1 MRRGRSRGV
10 SEEPLK
16 ESASASTRGN
26 RGRGARAGT
35 SRSRGKGK
43 GKAKA
48 KEGSG
53 EDGEDADGEEMGSNE
68 VKVKLEVEEEQFRVG
83 TPTINEEG
91 TEEMV
96 DAPTIEGNESGR
108 TEENQEEDSSK
119 EEDLLKVSSEE
130 EVKLQELDEIG
141 NGAPLSD
148 IPEQESMNE
157 AEGEETV
164 EEGDMRIQEDP
175 LLKESKENE
184 DVEGSRKDVTE
195 LDKAVEESSGEKE
208 DKMNEMG
215 RESPG
220 KAETGNEDSV
230 TQEENETKD
239 LDDLFGDDS
248 RIDEEVEK
256 EVGMEVDEQNPQEFS
271 TTTEPHQSSEP
282 IKLDSKP
289 SSPVDVALEEPP
301 PGPSTD
307 YPSKPT
313 DSSSP
318 SPPKEPIN
326 SSLPTSPHSTTTHVE
341 PLEPGETP
349 TTSIDSISTTK
360 PSEPLKSPSPSPSA
374 PALSSHPSDPLGP
387 SPSPLAVLASTP
399 IPSKRSPPL
408 LSLTNSEGSTS
419 KAASGISMPP
429 SLQTLSPKDV
439 RRRFNG
445 HKITCVGMLNN
456 ELIKIAGELVLQK
469 PIDMRE
475 YSPYVFFL
483 VSFIFGDCARELTSM
498 EKSRLLERLQSNLKY
513 LAAMADQHHKKDNV
527 RRTSC
532 PFLSVAD

>member
-1 MRRGRSRGV
+1 LRRGRSRGV

-16 ESASASTRGN
+16 ESASASTRGKRG

-43 GKAKA
+43 GKGKA

-53 EDGEDADGEEMGSNE
+53 EEGEDADNAEEMGSHQ
-68 VKVKLEVEEEQFRVG
+68 VKVKLEVDEDDQQFRDG
-83 TPTINEEG
+83 TPRIDEAE
-91 TEEMV
+91 TEQMEDV
-96 DAPTIEGNESGR
+96 PTIEGNESGHR
-108 TEENQEEDSSK
+108 EENPDTSK
-119 EEDLLKVSSEE
+119 EDLLKIPSD
-130 EVKLQELDEIG
+130 EVKLQELDGIG
-141 NGAPLSD
+141 SGAPLSD

-164 EEGDMRIQEDP
+164 EEGDMRTQEDS

-195 LDKAVEESSGEKE
+195 LEKAVEESLTEKE

-215 RESPG
+215 QESPG

-230 TQEENETKD
+230 TQEEDDTKD

-248 RIDEEVEK
+248 RSDEEMEK
-256 EVGMEVDEQNPQEFS
+256 QVGMEVDEQNPQESS
-271 TTTEPHQSSEP
+271 TTTVEPDQPSEP

-289 SSPVDVALEEPP
+289 SSPVDVTLEEPP
-301 PGPSTD
+301 LEPSTEIV
-307 YPSKPT
+307 SKPT

-349 TTSIDSISTTK
+349 STSIDSISTTK
-360 PSEPLKSPSPSPSA
+360 PSEPLKSPSPSA
-374 PALSSHPSDPLGP
+374 PPLSSHPPDPLGP

-399 IPSKRSPPL
+399 VPSKRSPPL

-475 YSPYVFFL
+475 YSPYVF
-483 VSFIFGDCARELTSM
+483 S
-498 EKSRLLERLQSNLKY
+498 
-513 LAAMADQHHKKDNV
+513 
-527 RRTSC
+527 SC
-532 PFLSVAD
+532 FFHFW